1 MGKPYKLSFTAGG
14 LLYQQT
20 IEIAARYLSEQKPD
34 WEAIRAQVLSGAL
47 LHATRAS
54 SRTRYYLEIRR
65 RFQSAHE
72 FEIAWIANEQEG
84 TRLALFAL
92 SCRHY
97 GFLGDF
103 IQETIRHKLAIG
115 DTILTVA
122 DFYSFFE
129 KKAETHAEL
138 RAITESSRRKAQT
151 VLFRMLAEA
160 GIMDPQTKRLSA
172 PMVPQALAECY
183 RRAGDYPALMHLLL
197 VEGAQS

>member
-1 MGKPYKLSFTAGG
+1 MEKPYKLSFTAGG

-20 IEIAARYLSEQKPD
+20 IEIAISCRGQKEPD
-34 WEAIRAQVLSGAL
+34 WDAIRTQVVSGML

-72 FEIAWIANEQEG
+72 FEIEWIASEQESA
-84 TRLALFAL
+84 RLALFAL
-92 SCRHY
+92 CCRHY
-97 GFLGDF
+97 DFLGEF
-103 IQETIRHKLAIG
+103 MEETIRHKLAIG

-129 KKAETHAEL
+129 KKAETHGEL
-138 RAITESSRRKAQT
+138 RTITESSRRKVQT

-160 GIMDPQTKRLSA
+160 GIADIQTHRFSV
-172 PMVPQALAECY
+172 PVVPQALVEHY
-183 RRAGDYPALMHLLL
+183 RKAGDYPALMHLLQ
-197 VEGAQS
+197 VEGAQP

>member
-1 MGKPYKLSFTAGG
+1 MEKPYKLSFTAGG

-20 IEIAARYLSEQKPD
+20 IEIAARYLSQQEPD
-34 WEAIRAQVLSGAL
+34 WEAIRTQVLSGAL
-47 LHATRAS
+47 LNATRAS

-72 FEIAWIANEQEG
+72 FEIEWIANEKEG
-84 TRLALFAL
+84 ARLALFVL
-92 SCRHY
+92 CCRHY
-97 GFLGDF
+97 DFLGEF
-103 IQETIRHKLAIG
+103 MGETIRHKMAIG
-115 DTILTVA
+115 DTILTIA

-129 KKAETHAEL
+129 KKAETHGEL

-160 GIMDPQTKRLSA
+160 GVMDPQPKRLSA
-172 PMVPQALAECY
+172 PIVPQALVEHY
-183 RRAGDYPALMHLLL
+183 RRAGDYPALMHLLQ